1 MQVILV
7 CLILYICDMVR
18 FVQQQL
24 FSLCFFVLG
33 DSMSSVR
40 SDTFV
45 VVPSVS
51 RLTPEQKKES
61 LFEAAKTGKKIFILS
76 VNKLL

>member
-1 MQVILV
+1 
-7 CLILYICDMVR
+7 
-18 FVQQQL
+18 
-24 FSLCFFVLG
+24 
-33 DSMSSVR
+33 MSSVR

-61 LFEAAKTGKKIFILS
+61 LFEAAKTGKKIFNYLKLFFVLS
-76 VNKLL
+76 C

>member
-1 MQVILV
+1 M
-7 CLILYICDMVR
+7 
-18 FVQQQL
+18 
-24 FSLCFFVLG
+24 LG
-33 DSMSSVR
+33 DSISSVR

-61 LFEAAKTGKKIFILS
+61 LFEAAKTGMKIFNILS
-76 VNKLL
+76 VKLL